1 MKLQGAQEFAT
12 CTGLDISQKGHKIAV
27 SKLDDQVYVFERIS
41 GHNYGLAATFRP
53 RREVHQASVQWTSSG
68 DHLLVA
74 QDRSSLTL
82 WSLEAGFEKPVD
94 SKQGRY
100 LMLTAW
106 DDNKQEFIVA
116 TEEGFEVYQLNLP
129 MLSATVNRKRPEHL
143 KRVDKYATS
152 FTTEPES
159 DPTILL

>member
-1 MKLQGAQEFAT
+1 MKLEGAQKFAT

-27 SKLDDQVYVFERIS
+27 SKLNDQVYVFERIS
-41 GHNYGLAATFRP
+41 GHKHELATTFRP
-53 RREVHQASVQWTSSG
+53 RRGVHQASVQWTSSG

-74 QDRSSLTL
+74 QNRSSLTL

-94 SKQGRY
+94 RKQGRY

-116 TEEGFEVYQLNLP
+116 TEEGFEVYQLNSQLQ
-129 MLSATVNRKRPEHL
+129 SIGRDQDTRKE
-143 KRVDKYATS
+143 
-152 FTTEPES
+152 
-159 DPTILL
+159 